1 MNEYIRTICRLKP
14 NVGSGDSG
22 FTVDS
27 RSSTVGSPGSSTTS
41 FPIQYEVAEYTT
53 NSARKSILRV
63 HPVQEYP
70 AADIPNDY
78 NPCQDFVF
86 DEVLQADVSQED
98 VFELVAS
105 PLIPAFLSGINCCIF
120 CYGQTSAGKTYTASG
135 GATFQSRG
143 LIQRC
148 IETLFA
154 SLESKSFQIL
164 VSYVEIYNE
173 CGYDL
178 LSASDPDAPI
188 ETWPKVLLQED
199 ETGSL
204 HLRNLSLHSVCSG
217 QEALDVFLYGNLN
230 RIISSTPMNDASSRS
245 HCIFS
250 LHLET
255 AAGGETGLVRTSKLN
270 IVDLAGSE
278 RIQKSKLRE
287 QDVREAKYINKSLHF
302 LEQVISSLAKKTHHV
317 PYRNSVLTSLLRDS
331 LGGMCKTVMVANIS
345 SDGENYKESIA
356 TCRFAQRCG
365 MVLVRPDA
373 ELFARRS
380 TKQGGNLNSPQPTDL
395 HANFLP
401 LRTSENEI
409 SLRELLEM
417 CGTDLASVPK
427 PMRKSLVEKIRKLG
441 MEFKVSCVG
450 DLCALVQVL
459 VAKLA
464 QSDDEKKALVEK
476 IKIMTPHPKIAIHIP
491 AEVQWRR
498 SQVVDEE
505 V

>member
-14 NVGSGDSG
+14 NVCSGDSG
-22 FTVDS
+22 LSMDT
-27 RSSTVGSPGSSTTS
+27 RSSTIGANSPTLSY
-41 FPIQYEVAEYTT
+41 PIQYEVADFTN

-63 HPVQEYP
+63 HPVQECP
-70 AADIPNDY
+70 ADIPNDY

-86 DEVLQADVSQED
+86 DQVLQADSSQEV
-98 VFELVAS
+98 VFDTVAK
-105 PLIPAFLSGINCCIF
+105 PLIPSFLSGINCCIF

-148 IETLFA
+148 IESLFA
-154 SLESKSFQIL
+154 SLEIESLGYQVL

-178 LSASDPDAPI
+178 LTPTDPNTPI
-188 ETWPKVLLQED
+188 ETWPRVILQED
-199 ETGSL
+199 ETGCL
-204 HLRNLSLHSVCSG
+204 HLRNLSLHSVSSA

-250 LHLET
+250 LHLEMPS
-255 AAGGETGLVRTSKLN
+255 GEDTGLIRTSKLN

-278 RIQKSKLRE
+278 RIMKSKLRE

-331 LGGMCKTVMVANIS
+331 LGGLCKTVMVANIS
-345 SDGENYKESIA
+345 SDGENYRESVA

-365 MVLVRPDA
+365 MVMIRPDA
-373 ELFARRS
+373 ELFARTRERA
-380 TKQGGNLNSPQPTDL
+380 GAPQDATPAIDT
-395 HANFLP
+395 FP
-401 LRTSENEI
+401 LRAGITSQSEVT
-409 SLRELLEM
+409 LRDLLER
-417 CGTDLASVPK
+417 CGTDLTSAPK
-427 PMRKSLVEKIRKLG
+427 EMRKSLVDKIRRLG
-441 MEFKVSCVG
+441 MDCPVTCVG
-450 DLCALVQVL
+450 ELCALVQVL

-464 QSDDEKKALVEK
+464 QADDEKKSLVER
-476 IKIMTPHPKIAIHIP
+476 IKKAPAKIAINLP
-491 AEVQWRR
+491 ADVQWRR
-498 SQVVDEE
+498 SHVIDEDI
-505 V
+505 